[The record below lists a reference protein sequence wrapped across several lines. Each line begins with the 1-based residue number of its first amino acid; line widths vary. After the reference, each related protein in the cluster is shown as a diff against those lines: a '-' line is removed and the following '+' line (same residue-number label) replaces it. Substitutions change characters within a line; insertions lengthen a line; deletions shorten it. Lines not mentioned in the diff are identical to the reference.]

1 MSESVA
7 TQPDG
12 PALTL
17 SFEDIGLRVGTPLY
31 MRSQDPGVSQTRY
44 QVEYIGA
51 IRGKSLLVT
60 LPLLNGKGVLMPV
73 GQEFVF
79 HAVEGMYI
87 YAFTSRVLRPR
98 NSPVPYA
105 HFAYPSRID
114 ARQVR
119 KSYRVRMR
127 LPVAVAGGG
136 AGGDAR
142 GDALL
147 LDLSMTGALLEAPAD
162 AWREGD
168 ALSLVLPVALE
179 EASSRLTLSAKVRN
193 RAERPGGQAHYG
205 VEFAELPQNDALL
218 LHYYIDHA
226 IAARIG

>member
-1 MSESVA
+1 MSESSA
-7 TQPDG
+7 TQPEG

-17 SFEDIGLRVGTPLY
+17 GFEEIGLRVGTQLY
-31 MRSQDPGVSQTRY
+31 MRSQDPSFSQARH

-51 IRGKSLLVT
+51 IKGKSLLAT
-60 LPLLNGKGVLMPV
+60 LPLLNGKGILMPV

-79 HAVEGMYI
+79 HAVEGMYV

-98 NSPVPYA
+98 NSPVPYV

-127 LPVAVAGGG
+127 LPVTVAC
-136 AGGDAR
+136 GDAR
-142 GDALL
+142 CDALL
-147 LDLSMTGALLEAPAD
+147 LDLSMTGALLEARAD
-162 AWREGD
+162 VWRDGD
-168 ALSLVLPVALE
+168 ALSLLLPVALE
-179 EASSRLTLSAKVRN
+179 EASSKLTLTARVRN
-193 RAERPGGQAHYG
+193 RVEKQGGQAQYG

-226 IAARIG
+226 IAVRIG

>member
-1 MSESVA
+1 MSESSA
-7 TQPDG
+7 TQPEG

-17 SFEDIGLRVGTPLY
+17 GFEEIGLRVGTQLY
-31 MRSQDPGVSQTRY
+31 MRGLDPSVAQIRY

-51 IRGKSLLVT
+51 IKGKSLLAT
-60 LPLLNGKGVLMPV
+60 LPLLNGKGILMPV

-79 HAVEGMYI
+79 HAVEGMYV

-98 NSPVPYA
+98 NSPVPYV

-127 LPVAVAGGG
+127 LPVTVAC
-136 AGGDAR
+136 GDAR
-142 GDALL
+142 CDALL
-147 LDLSMTGALLEAPAD
+147 LDLSMTGALLEARAD
-162 AWREGD
+162 VWRDGD
-168 ALSLVLPVALE
+168 ALSLLLPVALE
-179 EASSRLTLSAKVRN
+179 EASSKLTLTARVRN
-193 RAERPGGQAHYG
+193 RVEKQGGQAQYG

-226 IAARIG
+226 IAVRIG

>member
-1 MSESVA
+1 MSESSV
-7 TQPDG
+7 TQPEG

-17 SFEDIGLRVGTPLY
+17 SFEEIGLRVGTQLY
-31 MRSQDPGVSQTRY
+31 MRCQDPGIVPTRY

-51 IRGKSLLVT
+51 IKGKSLLAT
-60 LPLLNGKGVLMPV
+60 LPLLNGKGILMPV

-79 HAVEGMYI
+79 HAVEGMYV
-87 YAFTSRVLRPR
+87 YAFTSQVLRPR
-98 NSPVPYA
+98 NSPVPYV

-127 LPVAVAGGG
+127 LPVTVAC
-136 AGGDAR
+136 GDAR
-142 GDALL
+142 CDTVL
-147 LDLSMTGALLEAPAD
+147 LDLSMTGALLEARTD

-168 ALSLVLPVALE
+168 ALSLLLPVALE
-179 EASSRLTLSAKVRN
+179 EASSKLTLTARVRN
-193 RAERPGGQAHYG
+193 RVEKQGGQAHYG

-226 IAARIG
+226 IAVRIG